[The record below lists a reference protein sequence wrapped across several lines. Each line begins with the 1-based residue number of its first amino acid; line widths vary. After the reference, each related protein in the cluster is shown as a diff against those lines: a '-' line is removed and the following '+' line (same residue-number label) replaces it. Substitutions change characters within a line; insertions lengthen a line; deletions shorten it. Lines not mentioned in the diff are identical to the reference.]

1 MRLKF
6 YLGNITILHGE
17 FMLFV
22 PQLDPGPDRLL
33 DVFGAP
39 HVHPVVVPG
48 ASHHG
53 KTAEKWWNVYV
64 MDILVGG

>member
-1 MRLKF
+1 
-6 YLGNITILHGE
+6 
-17 FMLFV
+17 MLFV
-22 PQLDPGPDRLL
+22 PQLSLDPGPDRLL

-53 KTAEKWWNVYV
+53 KKAEKWWNVYV